1 MRFFLSETFI
11 YYICKKYN
19 DMKVKLTACMWAL
32 ALSLLVILLSKNDA
46 TFYCGIVLLALQTL
60 LWGNLMKQLKED

>member
-1 MRFFLSETFI
+1 
-11 YYICKKYN
+11 
-19 DMKVKLTACMWAL
+19 MKVKLTACMWAL